1 MSRVLLLSN
10 LYPSAHEP
18 TRGAFNLQGFR
29 ALAGYCETRIVVPVL
44 WWERTRRPL
53 EWLAAP
59 RSSATGIQA
68 VYPSCWHVPQ
78 VHPLHPWTMYASVR
92 PYVRRLARDF
102 RFDAIVAAWACPDGV
117 AAAHLAREYNCP
129 LVTMVLGTDV
139 NSLAAS
145 PALRKHLQWGLSH
158 ASRVITVS
166 GALRDKVAD
175 LGVPASR
182 IRVQHNGVDGD
193 RFQIRNRAEARNRLG
208 LSPDRRLI
216 CFVGNLVPEKGVD
229 VLIEALARLRDSG
242 DDVTDL
248 ALVGAG
254 GAQEALRQQAQSLRL
269 EQRVQFCGR
278 RSHEEIPAWLTAS
291 DLFCLPSR
299 REGCPNV
306 VLEALASGRPVVASR
321 VGGLP
326 ELVNP
331 SNGLLAPADDSR
343 ALADALQAALLR
355 QWRPEQL
362 RATVPYLSWD
372 GFGRALHET
381 VSQAI
386 RDHRTH

>member
-1 MSRVLLLSN
+1 V
-10 LYPSAHEP
+10 A
-18 TRGAFNLQGFR
+18 
-29 ALAGYCETRIVVPVL
+29 PVL

-59 RSSATGIQA
+59 CSSATGIPA

-92 PYVRRLARDF
+92 PYVRRLAREF

-117 AAAHLAREYNCP
+117 AAAHLAREYDCP

-139 NSLAAS
+139 NSLAGS
-145 PALRKHLQWGLSH
+145 PALRKHLQWGLSQ
-158 ASRVITVS
+158 ASSVITVS
-166 GALRDKVAD
+166 EALRDRVAD
-175 LGVPASR
+175 LGVPADR

-193 RFQIRNRAEARNRLG
+193 RFHIRDRREARKHLE

-229 VLIEALARLRDSG
+229 VLIDALARLRDAG
-242 DDVTDL
+242 DDCTDL

-254 GAQEALRQQAQSLRL
+254 GALETLRKQVQSLHL
-269 EQRVQFCGR
+269 EPRVRFCGR
-278 RSHEEIPAWLTAS
+278 RSHEEISAWLSAS
-291 DLFCLPSR
+291 DVFCLPSR

-326 ELVNP
+326 ELVRP
-331 SNGLLAPADDSR
+331 ENGLLAPADDSR
-343 ALADALQAALLR
+343 ALANALRSALLR
-355 QWRPEQL
+355 GWDPEQL

-381 VSQAI
+381 VTEAI
-386 RDHRTH
+386 RDHRTG